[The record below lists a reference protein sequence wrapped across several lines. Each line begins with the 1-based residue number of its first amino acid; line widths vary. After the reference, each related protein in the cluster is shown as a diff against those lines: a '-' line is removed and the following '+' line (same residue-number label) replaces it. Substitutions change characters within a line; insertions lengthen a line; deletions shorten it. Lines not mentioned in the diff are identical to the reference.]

1 MAYICGDQIEVVI
14 ARDGLADDAGI
25 GYLPDE
31 TMVVI
36 VGGAGRVGESV
47 HATIVGME
55 RTLLG
60 ASLVANAEQL

>member
-1 MAYICGDQIEVVI
+1 MTYCRGDEIDVVI
-14 ARDGLADDAGI
+14 ARNGLAEDAGI

-47 HATIVGME
+47 HATIVNME
-55 RTLLG
+55 HTLAG
-60 ASLVANAEQL
+60 SSLVANVMA

>member
-1 MAYICGDQIEVVI
+1 MAYVRGDQIEVVI

-36 VGGAGRVGESV
+36 VGGAGRVGERV
-47 HATIVGME
+47 QATVVGVE
-55 RTLLG
+55 HTPLG
-60 ASLVANAEQL
+60 ASLVANAEQS

>member
-1 MAYICGDQIEVVI
+1 MAYGSGEEIEVVI
-14 ARDGLADDAGI
+14 ARDGLADGAGI

-47 HATIVGME
+47 QATIVRRE
-55 RTLLG
+55 HTLLG
-60 ASLVANAEQL
+60 SSLVANMRA

>member
-1 MAYICGDQIEVVI
+1 MTYGRGDEIDVVI

-25 GYLPDE
+25 AYLPDQ

-47 HATIVGME
+47 HATIVKME
-55 RTLLG
+55 QTLAG
-60 ASLVANAEQL
+60 SSLVAFANG

>member
-1 MAYICGDQIEVVI
+1 MTYCRGDEIDVVI

-31 TMVVI
+31 TMVVL

-47 HATIVGME
+47 HATIVNLE
-55 RTLLG
+55 RTPLG
-60 ASLVANAEQL
+60 PSVVANVTA

>member
-1 MAYICGDQIEVVI
+1 MTYIPGDEIEVVI

-55 RTLLG
+55 RTPLG